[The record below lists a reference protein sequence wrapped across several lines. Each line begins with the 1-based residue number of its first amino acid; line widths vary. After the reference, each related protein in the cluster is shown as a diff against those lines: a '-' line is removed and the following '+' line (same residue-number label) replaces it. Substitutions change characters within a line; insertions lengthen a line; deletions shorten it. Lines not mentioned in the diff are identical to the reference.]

1 MKKIQRNPISLLV
14 DIIYYVHKL
23 LKFDIMWHNNNRV
36 LAWVIL
42 QYTLKVWAHGR
53 EHRL

>member
-1 MKKIQRNPISLLV
+1 MYQKSFPHNMKKNMPRNLIFLLV

-23 LKFDIMWHNNNRV
+23 LKFDIVWHDNDGV

-42 QYTLKVWAHGR
+42 
-53 EHRL
+53 